1 MKKKSLL
8 FFAMLLSLLL
18 LLAACGGGSSDDSQD
33 ADTNTDEST
42 TSESEGTEADSEEY
56 EPVTIRLA
64 YNLPQDHHIAKGVE
78 QFAANVVERSGG
90 NVDIQVYP
98 SGQLLSDTEMN
109 QSILSG
115 GVEMGVNSSTL
126 WASTVPAMGIFDVPY
141 AFNDYETAGKL
152 LNGELGDKLRDAMEE
167 KGAKVLMFAD
177 YGFIQF
183 ANNKRPLEKPED
195 FEGLKIRSIGD
206 IPSVVIQS
214 YGASPVFMG
223 GGEVYMALQRNT
235 VDGATSGTTAML
247 QRNYHEVTKY
257 LTINNYAYL
266 EFIVAMN
273 KEFFDN
279 LPENAQQLLME
290 EAQKAEEWIREQA
303 EIEDEE
309 SAKKLE
315 ELGMEVYRV
324 PEEDIPMWKEKAMPA
339 WEEYEKVAGELGKEL
354 LEIVEKE
361 SQ

>member
-1 MKKKSLL
+1 MKRKTLL
-8 FFAMLLSLLL
+8 FMTMLLSLLL
-18 LLAACGGGSSDDSQD
+18 LLAACGGGSSSDDAQE
-33 ADTNTDEST
+33 ADTSTNDTEESAT
-42 TSESEGTEADSEEY
+42 TEADSEEY

-64 YNLPQDHHIAKGVE
+64 YNLPQDHHIAIGIE
-78 QFAANVVERSGG
+78 QFAENVIERSGG
-90 NVDIQVYP
+90 NIDMQVYP
-98 SGQLLSDTEMN
+98 AGQLLSDTEMN

-152 LNGELGDKLRDAMEE
+152 LNGELGDKLREAMEE

-177 YGFIQF
+177 YGFVQF
-183 ANNKRPLEKPED
+183 ANNVRPLESPDD
-195 FEGLKIRSIGD
+195 FKGLKIRSIGD

-247 QRNYHEVTKY
+247 QRNYHEVTDY

-273 KEFFDN
+273 KDFWDN
-279 LPENAQQLLME
+279 LPENTQQLLAE

-303 EIEDEE
+303 AIEDEE

-315 ELGMEVYRV
+315 EHGMEVYYV
-324 PEEDIPMWKEKAMPA
+324 PEEDIPEWKEKAMPA
-339 WEEYEKVAGELGKEL
+339 WEEFESVAGELGKEL
-354 LEIVEKE
+354 LEIVEQE
-361 SQ
+361 NQ